1 MAQRGHAKGRLPP
14 VNPAPKKS
22 PTAELNRGR
31 SDGLPLA
38 EGRHD
43 SSRGRVSQEA
53 ERLTEQWI
61 LTFLEAPPLVDV
73 ELMRMVLAEHEAR
86 AEEDPP

>member
-1 MAQRGHAKGRLPP
+1 M
-14 VNPAPKKS
+14 
-22 PTAELNRGR
+22 
-31 SDGLPLA
+31 
-38 EGRHD
+38 
-43 SSRGRVSQEA
+43 SQEA